1 MSSLTTVL
9 TDLVADAFV
18 SAGYEPRYG
27 RVAESNRP
35 DLAQFQCN
43 GALEAAKRAGRKP
56 RDVAEEVVSALR
68 GSEAASAML
77 ARIGIAGPGFI
88 NLDVNDA
95 SLAAHVSSMRDEH
108 LGCEPVTDPVSL
120 LVDYGGANVAKP
132 MHVGHLRSSIIGES
146 LKRIARFMGHNVTSD
161 VHLGDWGL
169 QMGMLIAELA
179 RRSPELPYFDAAR
192 ESGYP
197 SESPVTIEDL
207 QELYPEASRRAK
219 SSDEA
224 MAAARAAT
232 MELQSGRPG
241 YLALWRHLVAVSIAE
256 LKPDFEALG
265 VSFDEWLGESDVAE
279 AIPGLIDRLKRDG
292 FAEQSDGAWIIDVAE
307 PDDKKSP
314 PPLIVAK
321 SDGSAL
327 YGTTDL
333 ATIEQRLAKGVEQ
346 ILYVVDNRQADH
358 FLQVFRAARKA
369 GVAPADVGLEH
380 IGFGTMNGTDGK
392 PFKTREGGVMRLKDL
407 IEIITAKARERM
419 AEAKVALDFSADEV
433 ESIARDVGLAALKY
447 ADLMNHRARDY
458 VFDLDR
464 FSAFEGKTGPY
475 LLYTAV
481 RIKAIQRKAVERGL
495 EPGELIAPEDDLE
508 RAVMIALAR
517 FPDVVSATFEHRAP
531 NHLAEYAYQL
541 ATVFN
546 RFYAEHHILRESD
559 PARQASWLG
568 LAEQTARVLEKTLD
582 LLGLRVPERM

>member
-9 TDLVADAFV
+9 TGLVSEAFLQ
-18 SAGYEPRYG
+18 AGYEPRYG

-43 GALEAAKRAGRKP
+43 GALEAAKAAGRKP
-56 RDVAEEVVSALR
+56 RDVAAEVVSALNA
-68 GSEAASAML
+68 SPAASAML
-77 ARIGIAGPGFI
+77 AEIGIAGPGFI
-88 NLDVNDA
+88 NLDVTDEY
-95 SLAAHVSSMRDEH
+95 LAAHVQGMRDER
-108 LGCEPVTDPVSL
+108 LGSDPVASPDRYL
-120 LVDYGGANVAKP
+120 IDYGGANVAKP

-146 LKRIARFMGHNVTSD
+146 LKRIARFIGHDVTSD

-179 RRSPELPYFDAAR
+179 RRCPELPYFDASR
-192 ESGYP
+192 DSGFP

-207 QELYPEASRRAK
+207 QEMYPEASRRAK

-224 MAAARAAT
+224 MAAARTAT

-256 LKPDFEALG
+256 LRPDFEALG
-265 VSFDEWLGESDVAE
+265 VSFDEWLGESDVAD
-279 AIPGLIDRLKRDG
+279 AIPALIERLKRDG
-292 FAEQSDGAWIIDVAE
+292 SATLSEGAWIIDVAE
-307 PDDKKSP
+307 PGDKKSP

-333 ATIEQRLAKGVEQ
+333 ATIEQRLASGIEHM
-346 ILYVVDNRQADH
+346 LYVVDNRQSDH

-369 GVAPADVGLEH
+369 GIAPPSVGLEH

-407 IEIITAKARERM
+407 IEIITSKARERM
-419 AEAKVALDFSADEV
+419 AEAKVAQDFSADEA
-433 ESIARDVGLAALKY
+433 ESVARDVGLAALKY

-458 VFDLDR
+458 IFDLDR

-475 LLYTAV
+475 LLYTTV
-481 RIKAIQRKAVERGL
+481 RIRAILRKADQRAL
-495 EPGELIAPEDDLE
+495 TPG
-508 RAVMIALAR
+508 
-517 FPDVVSATFEHRAP
+517 
-531 NHLAEYAYQL
+531 
-541 ATVFN
+541 
-546 RFYAEHHILRESD
+546 
-559 PARQASWLG
+559 
-568 LAEQTARVLEKTLD
+568 
-582 LLGLRVPERM
+582 